1 MLVLGLQGILK
12 TNKLKTVKEKI
23 SITLTILL
31 LGFSLGIGA
40 VYSQS
45 EEQTAPDNSMSK
57 TQEEID
63 QELQQELDRIQAA
76 YEEETLEELIPSEPL
91 SADVSVS
98 FPSDI

>member
-12 TNKLKTVKEKI
+12 TNKLKIVKEKI

-45 EEQTAPDNSMSK
+45 KEQTALDNNLNK

-76 YEEETLEELIPSEPL
+76 YEEETLEEFIPSEPL

>member
-1 MLVLGLQGILK
+1 M
-12 TNKLKTVKEKI
+12 KEKI

-45 EEQTAPDNSMSK
+45 KEQTAPDTSMSK

-63 QELQQELDRIQAA
+63 QELQQELD
-76 YEEETLEELIPSEPL
+76 
-91 SADVSVS
+91 
-98 FPSDI
+98 

>member
-57 TQEEID
+57 TQEAID

-76 YEEETLEELIPSEPL
+76 YEEETLEEFIPSEPL

>member
-23 SITLTILL
+23 SIILTILL

-63 QELQQELDRIQAA
+63 QELQEELDRIQAA
-76 YEEETLEELIPSEPL
+76 YEEEKLEEFIPSETL
-91 SADVSVS
+91 SAAVSVT

>member
-1 MLVLGLQGILK
+1 MMR
-12 TNKLKTVKEKI
+12 EKI
-23 SITLTILL
+23 SITLILLL
-31 LGFSLGIGA
+31 LGFSLSIGP

-45 EEQTAPDNSMSK
+45 IEQAAPDNTMNK

-76 YEEETLEELIPSEPL
+76 YEEETLEEFIPSEPL

>member
-1 MLVLGLQGILK
+1 MTG
-12 TNKLKTVKEKI
+12 KI
-23 SITLTILL
+23 SITLMLL
-31 LGFSLGIGA
+31 LLVFSLSIGA

-45 EEQTAPDNSMSK
+45 LEQTAPDNTMNK

-76 YEEETLEELIPSEPL
+76 YEEETLEEFIPSEPL

>member
-57 TQEEID
+57 TQEAID
-63 QELQQELDRIQAA
+63 QELQE
-76 YEEETLEELIPSEPL
+76 
-91 SADVSVS
+91 
-98 FPSDI
+98 

>member
-31 LGFSLGIGA
+31 LGFSLGNGA

-63 QELQQELDRIQAA
+63 QELQLELDGIQAA
-76 YEEETLEELIPSEPL
+76 YEEETLEEFIPPEPL

>member
-1 MLVLGLQGILK
+1 M
-12 TNKLKTVKEKI
+12 KEKI

-45 EEQTAPDNSMSK
+45 KEQTAPDTMSK

-76 YEEETLEELIPSEPL
+76 YEEETLEEFIPSEPL

>member
-1 MLVLGLQGILK
+1 MLVLELQGILK
-12 TNKLKTVKEKI
+12 TNKLKMMREKI
-23 SITLTILL
+23 SITLILFL
-31 LGFSLGIGA
+31 LGFSLSIGP

-45 EEQTAPDNSMSK
+45 LEQAAPDNTINK

-76 YEEETLEELIPSEPL
+76 YEEETLEEFIPSEPL

>member
-12 TNKLKTVKEKI
+12 TNKLKIMKEKI

-45 EEQTAPDNSMSK
+45 KEQTAPDTSMSK

-63 QELQQELDRIQAA
+63 QELGRD
-76 YEEETLEELIPSEPL
+76 
-91 SADVSVS
+91 
-98 FPSDI
+98 

>member
-23 SITLTILL
+23 LITLTILL
-31 LGFSLGIGA
+31 LGFSLGNGT

-45 EEQTAPDNSMSK
+45 EEQTAPDNSMSN

-76 YEEETLEELIPSEPL
+76 YEEETLEEFIPSEPL

>member
-1 MLVLGLQGILK
+1 
-12 TNKLKTVKEKI
+12 
-23 SITLTILL
+23 
-31 LGFSLGIGA
+31 
-40 VYSQS
+40 
-45 EEQTAPDNSMSK
+45 MSK

-76 YEEETLEELIPSEPL
+76 YEEETLEEFIPSEPL

>member
-12 TNKLKTVKEKI
+12 TNKLKIVKEKI
-23 SITLTILL
+23 SITLPILL
-31 LGFSLGIGA
+31 LGFVLGIGA

-45 EEQTAPDNSMSK
+45 KEQTAPDNSMSK
-57 TQEEID
+57 TQEDID

-76 YEEETLEELIPSEPL
+76 YEEEALEEFIPSESL

-98 FPSDI
+98 FTSDI